1 MLARLG
7 SALILIG
14 LVAMVVY
21 LVSSTIGQGD
31 PTVLLA
37 GAATALAGLI
47 LHRRGLAQTP
57 PASGRF
63 STLRRMMGQDSEQDD
78 ADLE

>member
-14 LVAMVVY
+14 LVTMVVY

-31 PTVLLA
+31 AWWLLA
-37 GAATALAGLI
+37 GTLIALAGLI
-47 LHRRGLAQTP
+47 LHRRGLAVSST
-57 PASGRF
+57 ASGRF
-63 STLRRMMGQDSEQDD
+63 RTLRRMMGQGEADD
-78 ADLE
+78 EPPLE

>member
-14 LVAMVVY
+14 LVTLVVY

-31 PTVLLA
+31 AWLLLA
-37 GAATALAGLI
+37 GALIALAGLI
-47 LHRRGLAQTP
+47 LHRRGLAGASM
-57 PASGRF
+57 ASGRF
-63 STLRRMMGQDSEQDD
+63 RTLRRMMGQEQADD
-78 ADLE
+78 EPPPE